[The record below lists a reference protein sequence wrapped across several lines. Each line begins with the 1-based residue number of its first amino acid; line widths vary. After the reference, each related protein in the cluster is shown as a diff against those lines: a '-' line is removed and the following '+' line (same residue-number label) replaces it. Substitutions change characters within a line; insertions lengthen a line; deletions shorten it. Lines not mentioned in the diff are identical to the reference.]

1 MSSSPNETLRRKR
14 SEALD
19 EARARSVSFKDGS
32 LVVGLADGRS
42 VSVPLEW
49 FPRLVEATVAERK
62 HWELDGDG
70 AAIWWPDLDDGVEV
84 SHLLLGWRSG
94 ESKASLKRW
103 LEARKARKAS

>member
-1 MSSSPNETLRRKR
+1 MPSSPSETLRRRR

-19 EARARSVSFKDGS
+19 EARARSVAFKNGS
-32 LVVGLADGRS
+32 LVVELVDGRS

-49 FPRLVEATVAERK
+49 FPRLAEATVTERR

-84 SHLLLGWRSG
+84 PHLLLGWRSG
-94 ESKASLKRW
+94 ESKASFKRW
-103 LEARKARKAS
+103 LEARKTRKAS